1 MAAADERGDAGGPGA
16 RRVLVTG
23 AAGLVGRRVV
33 EQLAAGDIDVI
44 VALDLRAATTPA
56 ARPNVIERCGD
67 IRDPELHALFAAHR
81 IDTVVH
87 LAAVVTPGPRSSRE
101 LEYSIDV
108 LGTENVLRACLRAG
122 VARLVYTS
130 SGAAYGYHADNPP
143 LLRESDP
150 LRGNAE
156 FAYAHHKRLV
166 EEMLARARREHPEL
180 RQLVFRPGTILGE
193 RVASPITALFERP
206 ILVGVC
212 GSPAPFVLVWD
223 EDVARGI
230 VQGIG
235 ERWTGTYNLAGD
247 GAISLRQIARRLG
260 KPYLAVPAPLL
271 RAALW
276 LAHAC
281 GLSARG
287 AEQVEFLQYRPVL
300 SNQLLKAERG
310 FAPRY
315 SSEECFEHYRRAV
328 LGGAA
333 EPA

>member
-1 MAAADERGDAGGPGA
+1 MIGDGDATADRRRGKRQHAADVPVQRARGA
-16 RRVLVTG
+16 R
-23 AAGLVGRRVV
+23 
-33 EQLAAGDIDVI
+33 ID
-44 VALDLRAATTPA
+44 
-56 ARPNVIERCGD
+56 
-67 IRDPELHALFAAHR
+67 ELHALFAAHR

-206 ILVGVC
+206 IVVGVC

-230 VQGIG
+230 VQTHEMCVAPSSMPMIELASSWNSRIIG
-235 ERWTGTYNLAGD
+235 RRPPVETPARV
-247 GAISLRQIARRLG
+247 SLT
-260 KPYLAVPAPLL
+260 
-271 RAALW
+271 
-276 LAHAC
+276 
-281 GLSARG
+281 
-287 AEQVEFLQYRPVL
+287 RPVL
-300 SNQLLKAERG
+300 RRSLTIAETVERLKPVRRDKSAREISCSVHRR
-310 FAPRY
+310 FRMSRLCCARIADAP
-315 SSEECFEHYRRAV
+315 STSGNA
-328 LGGAA
+328 
-333 EPA
+333 